1 VRSACNLASH
11 VLGTLPV
18 VAVTSQSSISTD
30 VFQEIGIEV
39 VLSVSR
45 RGGVCDRIAR
55 EFVGNSF
62 LAALSVHSSDELSGA
77 RRRKNPKVEAANSA
91 ISRCHSKQTID
102 NAGRGMSD
110 WPVRNNDPTAIGL
123 DEGGA
128 GTLLIQ
134 VVWSL
139 NEDVGSQLVDYRER
153 RVILKNNDLVN
164 RPKGQQHLSPFSGW
178 NNGTCWAFQTADTF
192 VGVNCN
198 E

>member
-1 VRSACNLASH
+1 MRSACNLASN

-91 ISRCHSKQTID
+91 IYSLPLE
-102 NAGRGMSD
+102 A
-110 WPVRNNDPTAIGL
+110 NDRQCGS
-123 DEGGA
+123 
-128 GTLLIQ
+128 
-134 VVWSL
+134 W
-139 NEDVGSQLVDYRER
+139 NERLASQE
-153 RVILKNNDLVN
+153 
-164 RPKGQQHLSPFSGW
+164 
-178 NNGTCWAFQTADTF
+178 
-192 VGVNCN
+192 
-198 E
+198 